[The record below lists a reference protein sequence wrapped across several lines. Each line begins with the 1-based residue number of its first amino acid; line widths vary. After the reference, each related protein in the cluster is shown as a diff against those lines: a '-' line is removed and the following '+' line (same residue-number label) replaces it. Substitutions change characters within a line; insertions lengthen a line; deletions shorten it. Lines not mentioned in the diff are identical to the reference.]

1 MVLWGFL
8 LFSCDLPVAVRE
20 AGGHDID
27 QPRLTC
33 FARCR
38 MRQRIA
44 AAVAGLERDL
54 ALTLT
59 LAGAPDAATC
69 IRIRPAAIAYLVEVS
84 VFATPSAWR

>member
-1 MVLWGFL
+1 
-8 LFSCDLPVAVRE
+8 
-20 AGGHDID
+20 
-27 QPRLTC
+27 
-33 FARCR
+33 